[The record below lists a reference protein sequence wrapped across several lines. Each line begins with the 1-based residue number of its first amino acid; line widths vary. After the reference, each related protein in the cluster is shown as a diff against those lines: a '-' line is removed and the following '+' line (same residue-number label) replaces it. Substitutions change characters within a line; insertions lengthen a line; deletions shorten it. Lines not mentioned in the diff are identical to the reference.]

1 MESSMESGYWME
13 LIIEGK
19 VMGQV
24 LPLLREANEI
34 AAIMTASRKTMARRR

>member
-1 MESSMESGYWME
+1 ME

-19 VMGQV
+19 VMGEGQV